1 MKKTPNKSKAKPAT
15 SAKPVVAKSAGSVL
29 ESKPVLRAAAPS
41 AHDPLHNLLRDRYAR
56 KICGTA

>member
-1 MKKTPNKSKAKPAT
+1 MKKTPIKPKAKPAT
-15 SAKPVVAKSAGSVL
+15 LAKPVAVKSADATPAP
-29 ESKPVLRAAAPS
+29 KLRAAAPS